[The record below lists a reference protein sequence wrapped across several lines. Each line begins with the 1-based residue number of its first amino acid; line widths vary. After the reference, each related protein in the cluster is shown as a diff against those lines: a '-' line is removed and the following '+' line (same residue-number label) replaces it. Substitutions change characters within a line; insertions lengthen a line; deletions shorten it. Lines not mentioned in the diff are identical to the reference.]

1 MVLIFGQNRDYKS
14 EWFFIKAMAI
24 IIRRGSG
31 DQKGEDFFLSL
42 SLSNNINVKSVALM
56 ISTLE

>member
-42 SLSNNINVKSVALM
+42 SL
-56 ISTLE
+56 